1 MAVTNVPEGSD
12 PGGNAD
18 RRLIQKHS
26 EDRPKSRRRFSRLLI
41 GLFIAAPRIAIAQGS
56 TVVRRMGV
64 LNAVQAP
71 PPETT
76 PKDWPALAKLGWTE
90 GRNLH
95 VERRYANG
103 RLEAL
108 QPLAE
113 ELVRAKVEVI
123 LTSGPNPTRAAMRA
137 TTTIPIV
144 FFASDPVGE
153 GLVASLA
160 RPGGNVTGFAAPP
173 ELDVKILSMLKELL
187 PAVRRVG
194 MLETSGNPVFRL
206 LRPRFQSVC
215 QSLGLEPV
223 SLEIATAGD
232 IDAAIARL
240 ADQRVEALVL
250 VEDSFSIRHGSEIIS
265 AAMKRGLPTMADA
278 GASTDSVRE
287 NGALASYVAS
297 EAEADHRLA
306 SYVDRIL
313 RGAKPGDLPVEQPTQ
328 FDLVINLKT
337 ARALGLTIPKAVLL
351 RANEVIQ

>member
-1 MAVTNVPEGSD
+1 M
-12 PGGNAD
+12 
-18 RRLIQKHS
+18 
-26 EDRPKSRRRFSRLLI
+26 SRRSFCQTLAGFLV
-41 GLFIAAPRIAIAQGS
+41 APGMAIAQAS
-56 TVVRRMGV
+56 RVRRMGV
-64 LNAVQAP
+64 LQAVQAP
-71 PPETT
+71 PPEK
-76 PKDWPALAKLGWTE
+76 PEDWPALVELGWIE

-95 VERRYANG
+95 VQRRYANG

-123 LTSGPNPTRAAMRA
+123 LTSGVNPTRAAMRA

-160 RPGGNVTGFAAPP
+160 QPGGNVTGFAAPQ
-173 ELDVKILSMLKELL
+173 ELDAKSLSLLKELL

-194 MLETSGNPVFRL
+194 MLETSGNPVFRS

-215 QSLGLEPV
+215 QSLGLESV
-223 SLEIATAGD
+223 SLEIATAGE

-240 ADQRVEALVL
+240 AHQRVEALAL
-250 VEDSFSIRHGSEIIS
+250 VEDSFSIRHGSEIIG
-265 AAMKRGLPTMADA
+265 AAMKRGLPTIA
-278 GASTDSVRE
+278 GASDFVRD
-287 NGALASYVAS
+287 NGALASYEAS
-297 EAEADHRLA
+297 PAEAFRRLA

-328 FDLVINLKT
+328 FDLVINLKA
-337 ARALGLTIPKAVLL
+337 ARALGLTVPQSLLL
-351 RANEVIQ
+351 RATEVIQ